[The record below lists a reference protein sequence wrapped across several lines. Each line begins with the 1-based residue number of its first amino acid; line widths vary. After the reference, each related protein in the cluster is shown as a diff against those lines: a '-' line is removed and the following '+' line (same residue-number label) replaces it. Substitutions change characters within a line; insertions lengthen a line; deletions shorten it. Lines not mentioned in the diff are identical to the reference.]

1 MTELFVIDKEYI
13 TEIITAGPVDVTFTK
28 KDGTMRLLKCT
39 LSPALLPTK
48 AVDDESVIPVKVR
61 KVSENSL
68 AVYDLIN
75 TSWKS
80 FRWDSIT
87 CVKISN

>member
-1 MTELFVIDKEYI
+1 MTELVVIEKEYI

-28 KDGTMRLLKCT
+28 KDGTVRLLKCT

-48 AVDDESVIPVKVR
+48 TVDDESVIPVKVR

-80 FRWDSIT
+80 FRWDSII
-87 CVKISN
+87 CVKIAN